1 MHISIQ
7 GHHISITEA
16 IQNSVNEKMAKV
28 LRHYDHINS
37 MKVMLSV
44 DNHHTEKT
52 HKGHQSHVAEALIR
66 VPGKEIFVQASGDDM
81 YSSIA
86 EMAQK
91 LDRKIRKLN
100 NKINKKVRAKASRF
114 APEPNLIS

>member
-16 IQNSVNEKMAKV
+16 IQNSVKEKMAKV
-28 LRHYDHINS
+28 LRHHDHINS
-37 MKVMLSV
+37 MKVTLCL
-44 DNHHTEKT
+44 DNQRSNKT

-66 VPGKEIFVQASGDDM
+66 VPGNEIFVQASGDDM

-86 EMAQK
+86 SMAQK

-100 NKINKKVRAKASRF
+100 KKINKKVRSKVSSQI
-114 APEPNLIS
+114 PDSMLME